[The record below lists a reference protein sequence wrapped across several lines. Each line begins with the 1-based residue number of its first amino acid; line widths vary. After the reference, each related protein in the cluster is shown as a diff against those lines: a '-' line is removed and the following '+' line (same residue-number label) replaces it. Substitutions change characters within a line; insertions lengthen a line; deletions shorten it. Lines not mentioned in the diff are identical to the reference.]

1 MLEEASITEDMSDL
15 RLFYCGLSWVKVKI
29 WLHGDASVKVIG
41 SKKHIWEAKNI
52 LIWGAEDCY
61 H

>member
-41 SKKHIWEAKNI
+41 SKKHI
-52 LIWGAEDCY
+52 
-61 H
+61 